1 VRGDTDRATA
11 AELVAPAATELVD
24 RAERATTMLDVHALA
39 EELRR
44 FPGVRGVSFTVANRP
59 APKAANTGRL
69 DFTTTRTVGPP
80 EWRQLLRVDLVDA
93 EAHRQARAALDA
105 LADAAGRALRV
116 PCRPVAEQSP
126 PPPPL
131 YRAITRHARAL
142 IVVIDPT
149 RGWSPMSE
157 SFAGLLGY
165 DRADPPVAN
174 LLDLVH
180 PDDHPAA
187 IGTFVTACGGTHP
200 TGSIDMRL
208 RTASGAWRQFEFA
221 VRTFVGQPD
230 AGVVAYFGLDV
241 TTQRAAERA
250 LRVERGRLFSLVE
263 TLGDGILLIDE
274 EQRVSV
280 ANRAFR
286 RILGVEEPLRAGSD
300 RGWARLLAQLEPL
313 FAAGVTDA
321 VRLRDIVAARRAVMG
336 EEVELADGR
345 AVELDFVPLE
355 SEGGPRGT
363 LMHLRDVTSRVA
375 VRRGLEERNRSL
387 AEASA
392 MNTQFVATVAHE
404 LRGPLS
410 SVVAFAHLLGDA
422 SSGLLSD
429 DQRQYLDVIDRNANR
444 LLRLIED
451 LLLLARLEAR
461 TLQLRTGPVRL
472 PDLVRTAVTERL
484 PAAETAGLQL
494 AVETADGPELTCDE
508 TRVHQVLDNL
518 LNNALK
524 FTPAGGSVTVRA
536 RPSASGWQVEV
547 ADSGVGIPAGEL
559 PRVFSA
565 FFRGSNT
572 AIGAGQPAP
581 PGTGLGLVV
590 SRAIVELHGGTI
602 QVASTEG
609 AGTTVTVSLPTRPAG
624 AASGRTGAKPAVK
637 RPRLETGPARR
648 TNGGTS

>member
-11 AELVAPAATELVD
+11 AELGTPAVTELVD
-24 RAERATTMLDVHALA
+24 RAERASTMLDVHALA

-44 FPGVRGVSFTVANRP
+44 LPGVRGATFTVANRP
-59 APKAANTGRL
+59 LPKAANTGRL
-69 DFTTTRTVGPP
+69 DVTTTRTVGPP
-80 EWRQLLRVDLVDA
+80 EWRQVLRVELADA
-93 EAHRQARAALDA
+93 DAHRHCRAALDA

-116 PCRPVAEQSP
+116 PCRPVAELSA

-131 YRAITRHARAL
+131 YRAITRYARAMIL
-142 IVVIDPT
+142 VIDPT
-149 RGWSPMSE
+149 RGWTPMSE

-165 DRADPPVAN
+165 DRAEPPVAS

-180 PDDHPAA
+180 PEDHPAA
-187 IGTFVTACGGTHP
+187 IGTFVTASGGVHP
-200 TGSIDMRL
+200 PGCTDMRL
-208 RTASGAWRQFEFA
+208 RTAAGTWRQFEFA
-221 VRTFVGQPD
+221 VRSFVDEPG

-263 TLGDGILLIDE
+263 TLRDGILLIDE
-274 EQRVSV
+274 GQRVSV

-286 RILGVEEPLRAGSD
+286 RILGMDEPLRVGSE
-300 RGWARLLAQLEPL
+300 RGWPRLLAQLEPL

-392 MNTQFVATVAHE
+392 LNTQFVATVAHE

-422 SSGLLSD
+422 SSGLLND

-451 LLLLARLEAR
+451 LLLLSRLEAR
-461 TLQLRTGPVRL
+461 TLQLRTAPVRL
-472 PDLVRTAVTERL
+472 TDLVRTAVTERL
-484 PAAETAGLQL
+484 PAAENAGLEL
-494 AVETADGPELTCDE
+494 TVETVDGPELTCDE

-524 FTPAGGSVTVRA
+524 FTPTGGSVTVRA
-536 RPSASGWQVEV
+536 RPSPPGWQVEV
-547 ADSGVGIPAGEL
+547 ADSGVGIPAAEL
-559 PRVFSA
+559 HRVFSA

-572 AIGAGQPAP
+572 AVGAGQPAP

-609 AGTTVTVSLPTRPAG
+609 EGTTVTVSLPTRPA
-624 AASGRTGAKPAVK
+624 
-637 RPRLETGPARR
+637 RR